1 MTGTSR
7 NGPVRVSKAKRAASR
22 SGQPSLALA
31 LGGGGARGLAHILIL
46 EALDELGIRPRAIAG
61 TSIGA
66 LVGAAYASGMSGAE
80 IRAHCSDLFQKRT
93 ELVKR
98 FFARWDGR
106 LAEIWGSVAPPIA
119 AADRLLKTLL
129 PHGMPEDFSGLHTP
143 LLVVATDFYS
153 QDQQVIETGALLPA
167 LAASAAL
174 PSLMR
179 PVEIEGRLLIDGG
192 FVNPLPFDLLTGR
205 ADIIAAIDVS
215 AGAQESRGKSPS
227 MIEALVGAT
236 QITLRSIIREKLQ
249 AGAPDILIRPN
260 VSPYRVLDFF
270 KFEEILAASADC
282 KDVFKREIEARYTAH
297 AK

>member
-1 MTGTSR
+1 MAESSKTEHLRAS
-7 NGPVRVSKAKRAASR
+7 NPSPVAGYAAGS
-22 SGQPSLALA
+22 SLALA

-66 LVGAAYASGMSGAE
+66 LVGAAYASGMTGAE
-80 IRAHCSDLFQKRT
+80 IRTHCSDLFLKRT
-93 ELVKR
+93 ELVRR

-106 LAEIWGSVAPPIA
+106 LADIWGSVAPPIA

-129 PHGMPEDFSGLHTP
+129 PHSLPDEFSGLQIP

-153 QDQQVIETGALLPA
+153 QDQQVIEQGPLLPA
-167 LAASAAL
+167 LAASSAL

-205 ADIIAAIDVS
+205 ADIVAAIDVS
-215 AGAQESRGKSPS
+215 AGAQESRSKSPS
-227 MIEALVGAT
+227 FIETLIGAT

-249 AGAPDILIRPN
+249 ARAPDILIRPN
-260 VSPYRVLDFF
+260 VDPYRVLDFF
-270 KFEEILAASADC
+270 KFEEILGACADC
-282 KDVFKREIEARYTAH
+282 KDAFKREVEAHYSAN